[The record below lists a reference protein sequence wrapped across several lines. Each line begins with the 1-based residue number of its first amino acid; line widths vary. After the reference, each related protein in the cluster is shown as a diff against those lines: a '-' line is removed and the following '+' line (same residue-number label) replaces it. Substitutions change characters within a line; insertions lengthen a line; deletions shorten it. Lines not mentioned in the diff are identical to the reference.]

1 MKSIAERLKEARTKK
16 NLSVKD
22 LADTCGVSVSAIQ
35 MYECGERVPRDDV
48 KKRLAEALEERV
60 QDLFF

>member
-1 MKSIAERLKEARTKK
+1 MKSIAERLKEARAKK
-16 NLSVKD
+16 NLSAKE
-22 LADTCGVSVSAIQ
+22 LADTCGISVSAVQ

>member
-1 MKSIAERLKEARTKK
+1 MKSIAERLKEARAKK